1 MIRLK
6 DLLNEQ
12 TRVTDSIYRNAAA
25 SYTRQQL
32 PSIVDQYNPNS
43 GYLVITDG
51 NPWLA
56 EQRARNLSLFLAK
69 NVESQVKIPFNTNSV
84 KVLETAVSKNTGDE
98 YQYVEGTLYA
108 LMEKPPVPFDQY
120 ANELIYNF
128 YEIGGVPHIVVSKP
142 GMIPPKTYTGD
153 QASKNESSII
163 SRFNQSAAMKEAGA
177 KLVKQSTG
185 GGSVSGPGEFTYGI
199 LLPIPK
205 NYAERKG
212 ARVYFNNPES
222 LNQMRTFIAKYTD
235 GNDEFTTDRPEN
247 KNANYLLSNWTKTR
261 GGGGN
266 LYFGNLGNG
275 ASATVVAGVTSN
287 KDITIVRI
295 YAKGSGEGRGAKAGT
310 GAKGEWVKIGEFNLS
325 KAEGAFADNMIK
337 VQPGAYQKIFDELK
351 SAIEKYTAAGL
362 QIIEISA
369 TVKGYASADR
379 ATNRTNIGTPDHD
392 WGVGFPSN
400 KWITK

>member
-1 MIRLK
+1 MIRLT
-6 DLLNEQ
+6 DLLFEQ
-12 TRVTDSIYRNAAA
+12 TRVTDAVYRTEAA

-32 PSIVDQYNPNS
+32 PSIVDRYNPNS

-56 EQRARNLSLFLAK
+56 EQRARNLASFLAK
-69 NVESQVKIPFNTNSV
+69 NVESQVKIPFNKNSV
-84 KVLETAVSKNTGDE
+84 KVLETAVSKNKGDE

-108 LMEKPPVPFDQY
+108 IMEKPPIPEEQY

-128 YEIGGVPHIVVSKP
+128 YEISGVPHIVVSKP
-142 GMIPPKTYTGD
+142 GLVPPKTYTAD
-153 QASKNESSII
+153 QVTKGESSII
-163 SRFNQSAAMKEAGA
+163 NQFNQSAAMKEEGA

-185 GGSVSGPGEFTYGI
+185 GGSVSGPSEFTYGI

-212 ARVYFNNPES
+212 ARVYFNDPES

-235 GNDEFTTDRPEN
+235 GNDEFTADRPEN
-247 KNANYLLSNWTKTR
+247 KNANYLTSIWTKTQ

-266 LYFGNLGNG
+266 LYFGKGNG
-275 ASATVVAGVTSN
+275 AASTVVAGDTSN

-310 GAKGEWVKIGEFNLS
+310 GVKGEWVKIGEFNLT

-337 VQPGAYQKIFDELK
+337 VQPGAYQKIFNELK
-351 SAIEKYTAAGL
+351 TAVEKYTAAGL

-379 ATNRTNIGTPDHD
+379 ATNRTNIGTPDHA

>member
-12 TRVTDSIYRNAAA
+12 TRVTDVVYGTEAA
-25 SYTRQQL
+25 SYSRLQL
-32 PSIVDQYNPNS
+32 PSIVDRYNPNS

-56 EQRARNLSLFLAK
+56 EQRARNLASFLAK
-69 NVESQVKIPFNTNSV
+69 NVETQVKIPFNKNSV
-84 KVLETAVSKNTGDE
+84 KVLETAVSENTGDE

-108 LMEKPPVPFDQY
+108 IMEKPGRPVVEY
-120 ANELIYNF
+120 ANDLIYNF

-142 GMIPPKTYTGD
+142 GMIPPKTYTVD
-153 QASKNESSII
+153 QASKNEPSII
-163 SRFNQSAAMKEAGA
+163 DDFSRSAAMKEDGA

-185 GGSVSGPGEFTYGI
+185 GGNASGPGQFTYGI
-199 LLPIPK
+199 LLPVPK

-212 ARVYFNNPES
+212 ARVYFDDPES
-222 LNQMRTFIAKYTD
+222 LNQMRSFIAKYTD

-247 KNANYLLSNWTKTR
+247 KNANYLSSNWTKTQ

-266 LYFGNLGNG
+266 LYFGRSSG
-275 ASATVVAGVTSN
+275 ANATVVAGDTSN
-287 KDITIVRI
+287 KDIKIIRI
-295 YAKGSGEGRGAKAGT
+295 DDKVSGKGRGAKAGT
-310 GAKGEWVKIGEFNLS
+310 GTKPKWVKIGEFNLS
-325 KAEGAFADNMIK
+325 KAEGAFADNMITI
-337 VQPGAYQKIFDELK
+337 QPGAYQKIFNELK
-351 SAIEKYTAAGL
+351 TAVEKYTADDL
-362 QIIEISA
+362 RIIEISA

-379 ATNRTNIGTPDHD
+379 ATNRTNIGKPDHD
-392 WGVGFPSN
+392 WGVGFPAN

>member
-12 TRVTDSIYRNAAA
+12 TRVTDAVYGTEAA
-25 SYTRQQL
+25 SYSRLQL
-32 PSIVDQYNPNS
+32 PSIVDRYNPNS

-56 EQRARNLSLFLAK
+56 EQRARNLASFLAK
-69 NVESQVKIPFNTNSV
+69 NVETQVKIPFNKNSV
-84 KVLETAVSKNTGDE
+84 KVLETAVSENTGDE

-108 LMEKPPVPFDQY
+108 IMERPGQPVVEYTND
-120 ANELIYNF
+120 LIYNF

-163 SRFNQSAAMKEAGA
+163 DDFSRSAAMKESGA

-185 GGSVSGPGEFTYGI
+185 GGNAAGPGQFTYGI
-199 LLPIPK
+199 LLPVPK
-205 NYAERKG
+205 KYAERKG
-212 ARVYFNNPES
+212 TRLYFDDSES
-222 LNQMRTFIAKYTD
+222 LNQMRSFIAKYTD

-247 KNANYLLSNWTKTR
+247 KNANYLSSNWTKTQ

-266 LYFGNLGNG
+266 LYFGTSSG
-275 ASATVVAGVTSN
+275 ANATVVAGDTSN
-287 KDITIVRI
+287 KDIKIIRI
-295 YAKGSGEGRGAKAGT
+295 YGKGSGKGRGAKAGT
-310 GAKGEWVKIGEFNLS
+310 GTKPKWVKIGEFNLS
-325 KAEGAFADNMIK
+325 KAEGAFADNMITI
-337 VQPGAYQKIFDELK
+337 QPGAYQKIFNELK
-351 SAIEKYTAAGL
+351 TAVEKYKAQDL
-362 QIIEISA
+362 FIKEISA

-379 ATNRTNIGTPDHD
+379 ATNRTNIGKPDHD
-392 WGVGFPSN
+392 WGVSFPSN